1 MDPTSAPN
9 VPSAMGD
16 AEYTRRAHA
25 ALAAIEA
32 TADRWLDEDV
42 IDIDTHRTGG
52 LLELSFPGGSKIILN
67 TQPPLHE
74 IWMAARA
81 GGFHYRWIDGA
92 WRDTRSG
99 DEFFTALSAQASA
112 QGGRALVFTPSDR
125 AAD

>member
-1 MDPTSAPN
+1 MDPTSSPN
-9 VPSAMGD
+9 VPSVLTD

-25 ALAAIEA
+25 ALATIEA
-32 TADRWLDEDV
+32 TTDRWLDDDV

-81 GGFHYRWIDGA
+81 GGFHYRWVDGA

-112 QGGRALVFTPSDR
+112 QGGRALVFTPSDS